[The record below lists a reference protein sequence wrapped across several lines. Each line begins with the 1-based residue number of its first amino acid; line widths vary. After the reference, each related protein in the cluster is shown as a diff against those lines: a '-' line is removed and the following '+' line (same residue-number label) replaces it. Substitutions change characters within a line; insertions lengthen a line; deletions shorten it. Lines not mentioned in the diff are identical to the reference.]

1 MSKLSVEPCLL
12 LIKPTTVN
20 FLRVFAVCGRTRDF
34 LRLLVD
40 RILNFLRS
48 EVHADKVQFNF
59 FSLLA

>member
-12 LIKPTTVN
+12 LIKPPTVN

-40 RILNFLRS
+40 RILNFLRL